1 MSLTERIQTKTTKEG
16 KLIVSYSSPGVGKT
30 SMWAQAKDSILIE
43 VKDNSAS
50 ALKDIGAIRED
61 LPVVSTTDWHDTLAV
76 LRELV
81 ETGSSFRHVI
91 IDGISGADE
100 FCDELT
106 IKDDCEGDAD
116 KFLAFGRGEGLSSV
130 KWMELVQLLRDLKAK
145 GLWIY
150 LLGHSQITTVNNP
163 SGANFSRYSP
173 ACGKKKLAQIL
184 KFSDA
189 ILYSTFITAITDVN
203 KQSGTGKALGG
214 ERRVMYTSPSASY
227 ESKNRLN
234 LPSVIELGN
243 SAEESF
249 NAFVNAVKAGRKKA

>member
-1 MSLTERIQTKTTKEG
+1 
-16 KLIVSYSSPGVGKT
+16 
-30 SMWAQAKDSILIE
+30 MWCQAKDSLLVE

-50 ALKDIGAIRED
+50 ALKHIGAIRED
-61 LPVVSTTDWHDTLAV
+61 LPVISTVDWHDTLAV

-81 ETGSSFRHVI
+81 ETGNSFRHI
-91 IDGISGADE
+91 IVDGISGADE

-145 GLWIY
+145 GLWVY

-163 SGANFSRYSP
+163 SGANYVKYSP

-189 ILYSTFITAITDVN
+189 ILYSTFVTATTDIN
-203 KQSGTGKALGG
+203 KQSGVGKSVGG
-214 ERRVMYTSPSASY
+214 ERRVMFTSPSASY

-234 LPSVIELGN
+234 LPGVIELGN

-249 NAFVNAVKAGRKKA
+249 NAFVNAVKVGRKKA